1 MVFFVYILYSESH
14 EKTYV
19 GYTSNL
25 INRMA
30 SHNIHATKGY
40 TLNYRPWKVIHV
52 EYFQSKT
59 EALIREKALK
69 SGNGREYI
77 KNEIIPFMKH
87 LGFIS
92 A

>member
-1 MVFFVYILYSESH
+1 MFSVYILYSETH
-14 EKTYV
+14 KKTYV

-40 TLNYRPWKVIHV
+40 TKYCRPWKVIHL

-59 EALIREKALK
+59 EALIREKF
-69 SGNGREYI
+69 Y
-77 KNEIIPFMKH
+77 
-87 LGFIS
+87 
-92 A
+92 

>member
-1 MVFFVYILYSESH
+1 
-14 EKTYV
+14 
-19 GYTSNL
+19 
-25 INRMA
+25 MA

-40 TLNYRPWKVIHV
+40 TQYYRPWKVIHV

-69 SGNGREYI
+69 SGKGREYI
-77 KNEIIPFMKH
+77 KNEIIPFMKQ

>member
-1 MVFFVYILYSESH
+1 MIFSVYILYAEIH
-14 EKTYV
+14 KKTYV

-30 SHNIHATKGY
+30 SHNSLATKGY
-40 TLNYRPWKVIHV
+40 TIAYRPWKVIHL

-69 SGNGREYI
+69 SGKGREYI
-77 KNEIIPFMKH
+77 KKEIIPFMKEV
-87 LGFIS
+87 GFIS